1 MKRTVL
7 EIALL
12 GGVIATLGYFHEK
25 LNLLNRTHGRKDQ
38 EISRLESDLA
48 QARFL
53 LGARRKDRDALINGL
68 QERLAELSRNLQELE
83 ARLSRQTRHLGDVQA
98 ALRQVTL
105 EKEEVTRNL
114 KELRREEGKWGTVA
128 KNAALVADKLK
139 KQEEALN
146 RLKVSL
152 LEDKEH
158 LRKALLL
165 PSVQLNG
172 PDTVGSGTLVYSRPA
187 RKGPGYE
194 TFIFTSYHVVRD
206 IFSDIPPDK
215 EKVVE
220 VTIYLPEGKKDFKA
234 DLVARE
240 TRIDLAILKLR
251 SKARIPYTASL
262 ATPEELKALDVFT
275 KVVAVG
281 CPLGNDPIPTE
292 GVVTD
297 LQNRI
302 GGANYWMI
310 NAPTY
315 LGNSGGGVFLADSRH
330 LVGVF
335 SKIFTHGKF
344 NPAVVPHMGLCTP
357 LPDILNWLEKTPY
370 SFLAGRPKKELAR
383 GGRSGL

>member
-1 MKRTVL
+1 MKRSIL
-7 EIALL
+7 EIALV

-25 LNLLNRTHGRKDQ
+25 LNLMNSTHSRKDR

-48 QARFL
+48 KAKFL
-53 LGARRKDRDALINGL
+53 LGADRKERDARIGRL
-68 QERLAELSRNLQELE
+68 QERLAQLTRALQEME
-83 ARLSRQTRHLGDVQA
+83 KKLSTQNHHLGEVRK
-98 ALRQVTL
+98 ALEQVTL
-105 EKEEVTRNL
+105 QKEEVTRDL
-114 KELRREEGKWGTVA
+114 RELREEEGKWGSVA
-128 KNAALVADKLK
+128 KNAALVADKIK
-139 KQEEALN
+139 EQEEALN

-172 PDTVGSGTLVYSRPA
+172 PDTVGSGTLVYSGPA

-194 TFIFTSYHVVRD
+194 TFVFTSYHVVRD
-206 IFSDIPPDK
+206 IFADIPEDK

-220 VTIYLPEGKKDFKA
+220 VTVYLPEGKKDFKA
-234 DLVARE
+234 DLVAQE

-262 ATPEELKALDVFT
+262 ATPEELKNLDVFT

-357 LPDILNWLEKTPY
+357 LPDILKWLEKTPY
-370 SFLAGRPKKELAR
+370 SFLAGRPKNDLAR
-383 GGRSGL
+383 GDASGL

>member
-1 MKRTVL
+1 MKRSIL

-25 LNLLNRTHGRKDQ
+25 LNLMNTTHSRKDQ

-53 LGARRKDRDALINGL
+53 LGADRKERDARIGRL
-68 QERLAELSRNLQELE
+68 QERLAQLTRTLQEME
-83 ARLSRQTRHLGDVQA
+83 KKLSTQNHHLGEVRE
-98 ALRQVTL
+98 ALKQVTL
-105 EKEEVTRNL
+105 QKEEVTRDL
-114 KELRREEGKWGTVA
+114 RELRKEEGKWGSVA

-139 KQEEALN
+139 EQEEALN

-172 PDTVGSGTLVYSRPA
+172 PDTVGSGTLVYSGRA

-194 TFIFTSYHVVRD
+194 TYVFTSYHVVRD
-206 IFSDIPPDK
+206 IFADIPEDK

-220 VTIYLPEGKKDFKA
+220 VTIYLPGGKKDFKA
-234 DLVARE
+234 DLVAQE

-251 SKARIPYTASL
+251 SKVRIPYTASL
-262 ATPEELKALDVFT
+262 ATPEELKNLDVFT
-275 KVVAVG
+275 KIVAVG

-315 LGNSGGGVFLADSRH
+315 LGNSGGGVFLADTRR

-357 LPDILNWLEKTPY
+357 LPDILKWLEKTPY
-370 SFLAGRPKKELAR
+370 SFLAGRPKNDLAR
-383 GGRSGL
+383 GDASGL

>member
-7 EIALL
+7 EIALA
-12 GGVIATLGYFHEK
+12 GGILAALGYFHEK
-25 LNLLNRTHGRKDQ
+25 LNLMKSTHSTKDLQ
-38 EISRLESDLA
+38 IARLESDLA
-48 QARFL
+48 QAKFL
-53 LGARRKDRDALINGL
+53 LGTNDKERNTRIAKL
-68 QERLAELSRNLQELE
+68 QERLAELTSTLQTMEEKLTSQDRHLE
-83 ARLSRQTRHLGDVQA
+83 AVQA
-98 ALRQVTL
+98 VLEQVTRQ
-105 EKEEVTRNL
+105 KEEVARD
-114 KELRREEGKWGTVA
+114 LRKLRKEEGKWGSMA
-128 KNAALVADKLK
+128 KNAALVADKLRE
-139 KQEEALN
+139 QERALE

-172 PDTVGSGTLVYSRPA
+172 PDTVGSGTLVYSGPA
-187 RKGPGYE
+187 RKGPGWE
-194 TFIFTSYHVVRD
+194 TFVFTSYHVVRD
-206 IFSDIPPDK
+206 IFSDIPSDK
-215 EKVVE
+215 EKVVD
-220 VTIYLPEGKKDFKA
+220 VTIYLPKGKKTFKA
-234 DLVARE
+234 DLVAQE

-251 SKARIPYTASL
+251 SKVRIPFTASL
-262 ATPEELKALDVFT
+262 ATREELERLDVFT
-275 KVVAVG
+275 KIVAVG

-297 LQNRI
+297 MKNTI
-302 GGANYWMI
+302 GRANYWMI

-357 LPDILNWLEKTPY
+357 LPDILKWLEKTPY
-370 SFLAGRPKKELAR
+370 SFLAGKPKENLAR
-383 GGRSGL
+383 GDASGL

>member
-7 EIALL
+7 EIALV
-12 GGVIATLGYFHEK
+12 GGVLAALGYFHEK
-25 LNLLNRTHGRKDQ
+25 LNHLNQSHGEKDQ
-38 EISRLESDLA
+38 KIARLESDLA
-48 QARFL
+48 RARFL
-53 LGARRKDRDALINGL
+53 LGSEKKAKDTQVARL
-68 QERLAELSRNLQELE
+68 QERLA
-83 ARLSRQTRHLGDVQA
+83 RLSRLMESLKAKMDTQSRHLGEVRE
-98 ALRQVTL
+98 ALEQMTRQ
-105 EKEEVTRNL
+105 KEEVARDL
-114 KELRREEGKWGTVA
+114 KILREEEGKWGSVA

-139 KQEEALN
+139 EQERALEK
-146 RLKVSL
+146 LKVSL

-172 PDTVGSGTLVYSRPA
+172 PDTVGSGTLIYSGPA
-187 RKGPGYE
+187 RKGPGFE
-194 TFIFTSYHVVRD
+194 TFIFTSFHVVRD
-206 IFSDIPPDK
+206 IFSDIASDQ
-215 EKVVE
+215 EKVVD
-220 VTIYLPEGKKDFKA
+220 VTIYFPEGKKNYKA
-234 DLVARE
+234 DLVAQN
-240 TRIDLAILKLR
+240 TKIDLALLKLR
-251 SKARIPYTASL
+251 CKAKIPYTASL
-262 ATPEELKALDVFT
+262 ATREELAGLDVFT

-297 LQNRI
+297 LQNQI

-357 LPDILNWLEKTPY
+357 LPDILKWLEKTPY
-370 SFLAGRPKKELAR
+370 SFLAGGPKKDLAR
-383 GGRSGL
+383 AQRSGL